1 MVIGNEKVNHCGND
15 QVGWVLSNMKGAI
28 VIARVMVVI
37 FLAILEVVDIS
48 VGIERHVET
57 QH

>member
-1 MVIGNEKVNHCGND
+1 MVIGNKVNHGGND
-15 QVGWVLSNMKGAI
+15 QVGWVLLNMKGAI

>member
-1 MVIGNEKVNHCGND
+1 LVIGNEKVNHGGND
-15 QVGWVLSNMKGAI
+15 QVGWDFSNMKGAI

>member
-1 MVIGNEKVNHCGND
+1 LVIGNEKVNHGGND